1 MVFRTGG
8 GWGEGNGNSSE
19 AIPRIYHNSRLAPF
33 WNFVI
38 CLQYIVTHFLHILR
52 SFSPCRPTRM
62 PTREVALILNINKP
76 YGRKV
81 VAGIARFT
89 RTRENWR
96 LYVEDETLAKIP
108 NLRLWRG
115 DGIIADLDDP
125 QVLEA
130 VDGIEVP
137 MVNIGGGVLDPD
149 WTNDAPYVTSDN
161 PAVAE
166 MAADHLLNQGFT
178 NFGYCGIRRTLF
190 NPWVR
195 IRGTVFRAAIHRRG
209 LECSEFYGRH
219 TNARQW
225 EAVQRELCNWLEGLP
240 RPIAIFACNDAR
252 ARHVIEACR
261 RLGLQ
266 IPKDVAILGVDN
278 DELMCDVAN
287 PALSSIALGTDQ
299 IGYEAAHLLDDLM
312 SGRRISKRR
321 KSLKIEPIGI
331 VPRES
336 SNIVA
341 IDDHDVARAVEL
353 IRARIGSGIRVL
365 EVAQAVDLSRSTLD
379 NRFKQ
384 ILGRTV
390 HDEIER
396 VRLERTQELLSS
408 TDDTL
413 DQIAKKTG
421 FRSVQY
427 LATVFRESI
436 GQTPGDYRKRRPKT

>member
-1 MVFRTGG
+1 M
-8 GWGEGNGNSSE
+8 
-19 AIPRIYHNSRLAPF
+19 HK
-33 WNFVI
+33 
-38 CLQYIVTHFLHILR
+38 
-52 SFSPCRPTRM
+52 
-62 PTREVALILNINKP
+62 REVALILNINKP

-81 VAGIARFT
+81 VAGIARFM

-108 NLRLWRG
+108 DLRLWRG
-115 DGIIADLDDP
+115 QGIIADLDDP
-125 QVLEA
+125 HVLEA
-130 VDGIEVP
+130 VDGIKIP
-137 MVNIGGGVLDPD
+137 LVNIGGGVLDPD
-149 WTNDAPYVTSDN
+149 WENDAPYVTSDN

-166 MAADHLLNQGFT
+166 MAADYLLNQGFT

-195 IRGTVFRAAIHRRG
+195 IRGTVFSEAVRRHG
-209 LECSEFYGRH
+209 FACSEFYGRH
-219 TNARQW
+219 TNARHW
-225 EAVQRELCNWLEGLP
+225 ESVQRELCQWLAALP
-240 RPIAIFACNDAR
+240 RPVAIFACNDGR

-261 RLGLQ
+261 RLKLR

-299 IGYEAAHLLDDLM
+299 IGFEAARLLDDLM
-312 SGRRISKRR
+312 FGRRISKRR
-321 KSLKIEPIGI
+321 RERKIEPVAI

-336 SNIVA
+336 SNLVA
-341 IDDHDVARAVEL
+341 IADPDVARAVEL
-353 IRARIGSGIRVL
+353 IRARIGSGIQVL

-379 NRFKQ
+379 NRFKR

-396 VRLERTQELLSS
+396 VRLKRTEELLTS

-413 DQIAKKTG
+413 EQIAQKTG

-427 LATVFRESI
+427 LATVFRQST
-436 GQTPGDYRKRRPKT
+436 GQTPGEYRRNRPKT